1 MFQTGCSKGHAGQ
14 EARIVG
20 ASMLA
25 MQVNDDAGYLAPRGA
40 LRFFASRL
48 APTGGCPFQG
58 NLRLHAT
65 KPVSTL
71 PSSPPDRL
79 GMSPCICR
87 ACRRPCRAWC
97 GSPGPGR

>member
-1 MFQTGCSKGHAGQ
+1 MVA
-14 EARIVG
+14 
-20 ASMLA
+20 
-25 MQVNDDAGYLAPRGA
+25 NDDDGSLNASGVRTSI
-40 LRFFASRL
+40 ASRL

-58 NLRLHAT
+58 NFSLRAT

-71 PSSPPDRL
+71 PSSPPGRL

-97 GSPGPGR
+97 ELPGPGI